1 MACVLDIASAWEEIS
16 ISMERY
22 CHDSICAVEG
32 FLDSISMMHV
42 DVNIEYSVMVFQ
54 ELQDSEDYII
64 DIAEATCLHLFGM
77 MEASRPINAD
87 VRALVVEFD
96 GCI

>member
-1 MACVLDIASAWEEIS
+1 MASVLDITSAWEEIA

-22 CHDSICAVEG
+22 GHDSICAVEG
-32 FLDSISMMHV
+32 FLDSISMMNV
-42 DVNIEYSVMVFQ
+42 DIDIEYSVMIFQ
-54 ELQDSEDYII
+54 ELQDGEDNII

-87 VRALVVEFD
+87 V
-96 GCI
+96 

>member
-1 MACVLDIASAWEEIS
+1 MACILDITCAWEEIS

-22 CHDSICAVEG
+22 RHYSICAVKG
-32 FLDSISMMHV
+32 FLDSISMMHI

-54 ELQDSEDYII
+54 EFQDSKDYII
-64 DIAEATCLHLFGM
+64 DVAEATSLHLFGM

-87 VRALVVEFD
+87 IRAFVVEFD
-96 GCI
+96 GCV

>member
-1 MACVLDIASAWEEIS
+1 MACVLDVSRAWEEIS

-22 CHDSICAVEG
+22 GHDSVCAVEG

-42 DVNIEYSVMVFQ
+42 DVNIEYPVMVFQ
-54 ELQDSEDYII
+54 ELQDCEDNVI

-77 MEASRPINAD
+77 MEASRPIDAD
-87 VRALVVEFD
+87 V
-96 GCI
+96 